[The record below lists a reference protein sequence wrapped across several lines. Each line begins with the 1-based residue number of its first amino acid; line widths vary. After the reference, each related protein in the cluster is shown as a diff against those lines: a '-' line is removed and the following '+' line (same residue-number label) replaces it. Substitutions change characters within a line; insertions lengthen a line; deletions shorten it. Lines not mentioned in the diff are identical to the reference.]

1 MPATCQAQA
10 PASRYAAAPVVDLSL
25 KTERDRLSPSAVK
38 GFLNI
43 MARWGVRDV
52 DAKGLLGGVSN
63 GRFYA
68 MKKAPKNAVLN
79 QDELQRV
86 SFLVGIFKALNILF
100 GEELADAWAQC
111 PNQNRIFGGATPL
124 AYLIRGGLPAFQTV
138 RRLLDARRGGLA

>member
-1 MPATCQAQA
+1 MPAACHAQA
-10 PASRYAAAPVVDLSL
+10 PASRYAVQSVVDLSA
-25 KTERDRLSPSAVK
+25 KADRDRLSPSAVK

-43 MARWGVRDV
+43 MATWRVRDA
-52 DAKGLLGGVSN
+52 DAMRLLGGVSN

-68 MKKAPKNAVLN
+68 MKKAPDAAVLD

-100 GEELADAWAQC
+100 GDELADSWVQL
-111 PNQNRIFGGATPL
+111 PNQNRVFGGATPL